1 MRHATA
7 IINIVGLVACGMV
20 LMQGIQEE
28 SWFKLAIGALC
39 LLANVVSLTKYM
51 EK

>member
-7 IINIVGLVACGMV
+7 IINVVGLVVCGML
-20 LMQGIQEE
+20 LMQGILAE
-28 SWFKLAIGALC
+28 SWVKVTIGALC
-39 LLANVVSLTKYM
+39 MLVNVVSLTKYM